1 MSVQLAREPSRQQAE
16 AVVVNPMS
24 IHIGAEISGVDL
36 SRPLPPDQVSAI
48 RAALVRWKVVFF
60 RDQSLDHRK
69 HIALARQFG
78 DTTAGH
84 VVYGSDGEYPQIYS
98 VAKHRKAN
106 RFQGQALFR
115 AWSGWHTD
123 ITAAINPPAAS
134 ILRGEV
140 VPPYGGDTQ
149 FTNLVAAYN
158 ALSPAMQAFVDGLR
172 GVHRFAPPVGRGRDA
187 GVPGAD
193 AQAHA
198 GERASDRARAPGKRR
213 ARAVREPVVF
223 ESIVGLS
230 ARESQVVLEF
240 LWEHVVRPEF
250 TVRFRWAPGS
260 VAFWDNRAT
269 AHLAPRDIFDSDFDR
284 QFYRVT
290 SSETCRSEWTASRR
304 RRSKASR
311 SSLFDAHLR
320 AQPRWRRHN
329 GIRHRHHV
337 ARGSRHRGAAATG
350 CPQEGAGAAAGPGKW
365 RHMRRSASRPVPH
378 HRSGRPRPGRIP
390 ASGAP
395 LPPLGARLGG
405 NIADKTPSRRPA
417 ARHRGQIPA
426 SGAPLPPLG
435 ALLVAASTPGVTPS

>member
-1 MSVQLAREPSRQQAE
+1 M
-16 AVVVNPMS
+16 
-24 IHIGAEISGVDL
+24 
-36 SRPLPPDQVSAI
+36 SAI

-60 RDQSLDHRK
+60 RDQPLDHRK

-78 DTTAGH
+78 ETTAGH

-106 RFQGQALFR
+106 RFQGQTLFR

-172 GVHRFAPPVGRGRDA
+172 GVHRFAPPA
-187 GVPGAD
+187 GVD
-193 AQAHA
+193 ATPEYQELMRKRTLVSEHPIVRVHPES
-198 GERASDRARAPGKRR
+198 GERVLFVSPSFLK
-213 ARAVREPVVF
+213 
-223 ESIVGLS
+223 SIVGLS

-240 LWEHVVRPEF
+240 LWEHIVRPEF

-290 SSETCRSEWTASRR
+290 LVGDVPVGVDGKP
-304 RRSKASR
+304 SKA
-311 SSLFDAHLR
+311 LEGE
-320 AQPRWRRHN
+320 P
-329 GIRHRHHV
+329 IV
-337 ARGSRHRGAAATG
+337 A
-350 CPQEGAGAAAGPGKW
+350 
-365 RHMRRSASRPVPH
+365 V
-378 HRSGRPRPGRIP
+378 
-390 ASGAP
+390 
-395 LPPLGARLGG
+395 
-405 NIADKTPSRRPA
+405 
-417 ARHRGQIPA
+417 
-426 SGAPLPPLG
+426 
-435 ALLVAASTPGVTPS
+435 